1 MCSER
6 SLAADLGV
14 MRCLYEG
21 YEPVAKEKK
30 KLAELWE
37 NRRQRMGFGPK
48 KKNGRVH
55 EPGSKEAN
63 ELILFMRKLLK
74 KNGIDPIMKELDQDD
89 LDVCYRVLEG
99 EEDLIGERKDEEHLY
114 PSAEQG
120 GIDRI
125 AKKLERITL
134 DQWTTFSSALAIL
147 DATSSPCLR
156 PQDILGCKA
165 RDFHIL
171 NGLLRAILPTD
182 CKNGEEL
189 ARSVHGLVVNHTK
202 HSKCKGET
210 LVCRGLFLLMSVHE
224 YHEIILAP

>member
-1 MCSER
+1 MAN
-6 SLAADLGV
+6 LVV
-14 MRCLYEG
+14 MECFYEG

-37 NRRQRMGFGPK
+37 NKRQRMGFGPK

-55 EPGSKEAN
+55 EPGSTEAN
-63 ELILFMRKLLK
+63 ELILFMRKLMK
-74 KNGIDPIMKELDQDD
+74 KNGIDPIMDKLDQDD
-89 LDVCYRVLEG
+89 RDVCYRVLEG
-99 EEDLIGERKDEEHLY
+99 DENLIGERKDEAHLY

-120 GIDRI
+120 GINRVADKL
-125 AKKLERITL
+125 KKITL
-134 DQWTTFSSALAIL
+134 AQWTTFSCALAVL

-189 ARSVHGLVVNHTK
+189 ARSIHGLVVNHTK
-202 HSKCKGET
+202 HSTCKGET
-210 LVCRGLFLLMSVHE
+210 LVCRGLLLLVSVHE
-224 YHEIILAP
+224 YHEIKLKR